1 MAVRERTSPPIP
13 PTGGLANL
21 LEAEARLDAQVAES
35 LREAEAVVAAAHMAV
50 AQRLAEVEQELAA
63 IGQQEIA
70 SLDAASE
77 ARRAAIEARAAAYE
91 AHHSRAAT
99 GQLEA
104 LVALAV
110 AAVLQDAG
118 AGGDP

>member
-1 MAVRERTSPPIP
+1 MDARKRTAPPMS

-21 LEAEARLDAQVAES
+21 LEAEARLDDRVAGS
-35 LREAEAVVAAAHMAV
+35 LREGEAVVAAAHAAV

-63 IGQQEIA
+63 ISREEIA
-70 SLDAASE
+70 TLDAASE
-77 ARRAAIEARAAAYE
+77 ARRAAIEARAAACE

-99 GQLEA
+99 GQLDA
-104 LVALAV
+104 LVALSV

-118 AGGDP
+118 AGGVT

>member
-1 MAVRERTSPPIP
+1 MDAGSRRAPAMSPA
-13 PTGGLANL
+13 GGLARL

-35 LREAEAVVAAAHMAV
+35 LRKAEGVVAAAHAAV
-50 AQRLAEVEQELAA
+50 AERLAEVKQELAA

-77 ARRAAIEARAAAYE
+77 ARRAAIEARAAECE
-91 AHHSRAAT
+91 AHHSRAAM

-110 AAVLQDAG
+110 AAVLQDANGGG
-118 AGGDP
+118 AA

>member
-1 MAVRERTSPPIP
+1 MDAGKRPAAPMSPS
-13 PTGGLANL
+13 GGLARL
-21 LEAEARLDAQVAES
+21 LDAEARLDDQVTES
-35 LREAEAVVAAAHMAV
+35 LREAEAVVAAAHAAV
-50 AQRLAEVEQELAA
+50 AQQLAEVEQELAA
-63 IGQQEIA
+63 IGQEEIA

-77 ARRAAIEARAAAYE
+77 ARRAAIEARAAACE
-91 AHHSRAAT
+91 AHHSRAAN

-118 AGGDP
+118 AGGAA

>member
-1 MAVRERTSPPIP
+1 MDAGKRGAPPMSPA
-13 PTGGLANL
+13 GGLARL
-21 LEAEARLDAQVAES
+21 LDAEARLDDQVAES
-35 LREAEAVVAAAHMAV
+35 RREAEAVVAAAHAAV
-50 AQRLAEVEQELAA
+50 AQRLVEVEQELAA
-63 IGQQEIA
+63 ISQEEID

-77 ARRAAIEARAAAYE
+77 ARRTAIEAHAAAYE
-91 AHHSRAAT
+91 AHHSRAAI

-118 AGGDP
+118 EDRAA